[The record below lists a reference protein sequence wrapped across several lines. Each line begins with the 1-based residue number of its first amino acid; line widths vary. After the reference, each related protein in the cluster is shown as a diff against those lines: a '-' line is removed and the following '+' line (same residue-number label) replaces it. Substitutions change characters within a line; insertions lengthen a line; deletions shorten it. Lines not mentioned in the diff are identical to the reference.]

1 MAGSGPTGWED
12 GALVGDP
19 ERPADVG
26 GRGGEETIAW
36 LVAPGLALIAV
47 TYGLARF
54 AYGLFLPDMR
64 EAFDLSPSL
73 LGLIGAGSYPR
84 LLRCGSHLAGLH
96 VEDGA
101 SPDGGWRGRGGGRG
115 HGCRGWLAGGVGI
128 GSGDTGCRQQYG
140 ARLSADG
147 GGRRAFDPA

>member
-1 MAGSGPTGWED
+1 MLCVFVEDLVADGGRWVAGSGTTGWED
-12 GALVGDP
+12 GALVAGP

-26 GRGGEETIAW
+26 GRDGEEAIAW

-73 LGLIGAGSYPR
+73 LGLIGAG
-84 LLRCGSHLAGLH
+84 
-96 VEDGA
+96 
-101 SPDGGWRGRGGGRG
+101 
-115 HGCRGWLAGGVGI
+115 
-128 GSGDTGCRQQYG
+128 
-140 ARLSADG
+140 
-147 GGRRAFDPA
+147 